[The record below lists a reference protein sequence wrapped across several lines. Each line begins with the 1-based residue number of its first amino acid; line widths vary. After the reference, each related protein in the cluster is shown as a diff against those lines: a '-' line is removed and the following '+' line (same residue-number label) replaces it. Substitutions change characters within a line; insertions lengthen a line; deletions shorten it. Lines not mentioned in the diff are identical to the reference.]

1 MTSSAAAADTVT
13 SADAVPY
20 ATPEEMFIIKICA
33 ARSRSALAKS
43 LQDVADAEFIAERV
57 AGPVLQLVGDPP
69 EKAVECLKAFLPRS
83 KYPREWWLKKL
94 GVGSL
99 EYCRTD
105 GGYVQREMGRVKDVC
120 WGNAVL
126 LEGQL

>member
-1 MTSSAAAADTVT
+1 MTASAAAADTVT
-13 SADAVPY
+13 STDAVPY

-43 LQDVADAEFIAERV
+43 LQDIADAEFIAERV
-57 AGPVLQLVGDPP
+57 APVLQLVGDPP
-69 EKAVECLKAFLPRS
+69 DKAVECLKAFLPRS

-94 GVGSL
+94 GVDSL
-99 EYCRTD
+99 KHCRRD
-105 GGYVQREMGRVKDVC
+105 GDSVRQELRRAKDLC